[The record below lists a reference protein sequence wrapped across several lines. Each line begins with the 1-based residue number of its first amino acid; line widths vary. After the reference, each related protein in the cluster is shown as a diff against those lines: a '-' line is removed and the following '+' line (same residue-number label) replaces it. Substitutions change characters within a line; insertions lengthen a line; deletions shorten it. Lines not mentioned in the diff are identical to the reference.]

1 VSVLRLTPVAVDS
14 FDHPGLFLVR
24 RERPRAMPAARKTL
38 EPLAQKRPGR
48 RRVAPT
54 DRHKLGLHRYCTGCT
69 RETEHVA
76 WTAEGRGSIP
86 SIRWPAAEQAAG
98 TTICLNCGQWRA
110 AASQPTAP
118 AWSSWPRNP
127 IPPRSPAIAA
137 NPADTADDWPSE
149 TAAENEG
156 MPPKREPRPLPR
168 RSARLRRVRA
178 IAR

>member
-1 VSVLRLTPVAVDS
+1 VSVLPLTPVAVDS

-24 RERPRAMPAARKTL
+24 LERPRAIPAAAKTL
-38 EPLAQKRPGR
+38 EPLAQRRPGR

-54 DRHKLGLHRYCTGCT
+54 DRDKGGLHRYCTGCT

-86 SIRWPAAEQAAG
+86 SIRWPAVEPAAG

-110 AASQPTAP
+110 APSQPRPP
-118 AWSSWPRNP
+118 AWSIWPRNP

-137 NPADTADDWPSE
+137 TPADTADDWVSE

-168 RSARLRRVRA
+168 RSARWRHVRA